1 MELYKKYRPKSIKT
15 IIGNTSVLKAIKG
28 FKEFP
33 HAILL
38 TGPSGCGKTSL
49 GRIIAKMIGSKGM
62 DYVELDTAVFRGID
76 TVRDI
81 RQKMTYKPIESKA
94 RVWLIDECF
103 IAGTKVNIKGGYKE
117 IQEFVPMDKI
127 LSLNGQDTILG
138 VMKKQI
144 PLDRLICLT
153 FNGNKVFTT
162 KDHLFLTD
170 TGFVPAITLTKNNL
184 IYTAN
189 SYNMLDVNWD
199 NTFIGGKNGK
209 RMLLQ
214 VMRKGYR
221 QIISTLAK
229 KTENVLREILPTQS
243 SKYTNEEQ
251 SRRMEKEYA
260 FKGIKKK
267 STEEHKNS
275 IIKNETGIKTK
286 TRFSFFKKNEIKQSD
301 GQPKECNKSQGNKK
315 NKWDLTYL
323 AWRTWWERS
332 FNRTAENTCLCF
344 GLGNGTCYKFG
355 SMEKGI
361 SNKLQSRYRKQGINV
376 GNRSGRTESQ
386 IEKEYIIRSK
396 ENKKIKPIRVEGV
409 AVYESTNP
417 NRCFQGIIGDKERNS
432 GTITMYDLQVK
443 DHPSYFVNDLPV
455 HNCHQLGVGGSS
467 EKNIAQNALLK
478 MLEDPPEHVYFI
490 LCTTN
495 PEMLIPTVKGRCT
508 SFEMKTLMNDEME
521 TLLTRI
527 CKKEKKGI
535 PDPVKDQIIQDA
547 EGHPRNA
554 LNILDKVLVLDDED
568 EMLEM
573 AKQEG
578 LKTNAIKDL
587 CYALLDGK
595 EWKNIQSILKGIRTE
610 QPETIRRAILGM
622 MGSAILDGWGDHKKV
637 DAWGIMSWFY
647 EKPTYDCGF
656 AGITFCCKAI
666 TDGQA
671 CPYGG

>member
-94 RVWLIDECF
+94 RVWLIDE
-103 IAGTKVNIKGGYKE
+103 IH
-117 IQEFVPMDKI
+117 
-127 LSLNGQDTILG
+127 S
-138 VMKKQI
+138 
-144 PLDRLICLT
+144 
-153 FNGNKVFTT
+153 
-162 KDHLFLTD
+162 
-170 TGFVPAITLTKNNL
+170 
-184 IYTAN
+184 
-189 SYNMLDVNWD
+189 
-199 NTFIGGKNGK
+199 
-209 RMLLQ
+209 
-214 VMRKGYR
+214 
-221 QIISTLAK
+221 
-229 KTENVLREILPTQS
+229 
-243 SKYTNEEQ
+243 
-251 SRRMEKEYA
+251 
-260 FKGIKKK
+260 
-267 STEEHKNS
+267 
-275 IIKNETGIKTK
+275 
-286 TRFSFFKKNEIKQSD
+286 
-301 GQPKECNKSQGNKK
+301 
-315 NKWDLTYL
+315 
-323 AWRTWWERS
+323 
-332 FNRTAENTCLCF
+332 
-344 GLGNGTCYKFG
+344 
-355 SMEKGI
+355 
-361 SNKLQSRYRKQGINV
+361 
-376 GNRSGRTESQ
+376 
-386 IEKEYIIRSK
+386 
-396 ENKKIKPIRVEGV
+396 
-409 AVYESTNP
+409 
-417 NRCFQGIIGDKERNS
+417 
-432 GTITMYDLQVK
+432 
-443 DHPSYFVNDLPV
+443 
-455 HNCHQLGVGGSS
+455 LGVGGSS